1 MRTYPEELK
10 AKIIARLLPPNNEYI
25 PDVAKETGIP
35 KDTLYAWRIGRR
47 RGNPVV
53 ESGPACTMTG
63 AEKFDIVLETAG
75 MNEAELSEY
84 CRRNG
89 LYPEQIRSW
98 RETCRRANTRASVH
112 NNREKNRQLSQENK
126 QLKAELRRKEKA
138 RNRVLGFA
146 KWYNELY
153 RHGALKF
160 VTPAQRH
167 GRQDI
172 AILERRKQ
180 LYLTARAKHPHR
192 WSGPIRNW
200 QPDNVVCLNPKK
212 SDRPKSKA
220 A

>member
-1 MRTYPEELK
+1 LSRPFEVFYLKSSGAKVYEKTMRTYPEELK
-10 AKIIARLLPPNNEYI
+10 AKIIARLLPPDNEYI

-138 RNRVLGFA
+138 LAETAALLVL
-146 KWYNELY
+146 K
-153 RHGALKF
+153 KK
-160 VTPAQRH
+160 AQASW
-167 GRQDI
+167 GDP
-172 AILERRKQ
+172 EEEK
-180 LYLTARAKHPHR
+180 
-192 WSGPIRNW
+192 
-200 QPDNVVCLNPKK
+200 
-212 SDRPKSKA
+212 
-220 A
+220 